1 MTFLESLQTY
11 LKDLYTKHFVPIGLK
26 TFYFCISGHN
36 IFELCISL
44 LLVRF
49 APRKVKRDM
58 KYEKLHMR
66 GASSLV
72 AEQLKLYD
80 LIYMVWSLPHGIF
93 ADGGGLVPTQ
103 EKKKVYDLRKIRNI
117 RFIFG
122 WRHTSAQSPFQ
133 KSNLGSSNK
142 KSWENIYQN
151 FLACSVL
158 PGFLT
163 LFQLLCLGLYSNCYL
178 VNVGSILQK
187 ALFYLCVRV
196 VM

>member
-36 IFELCISL
+36 IFELCIPL

-49 APRKVKRDM
+49 TTRKVKRDM

-80 LIYMVWSLPHGIF
+80 LIYMV
-93 ADGGGLVPTQ
+93 
-103 EKKKVYDLRKIRNI
+103 
-117 RFIFG
+117 
-122 WRHTSAQSPFQ
+122 
-133 KSNLGSSNK
+133 
-142 KSWENIYQN
+142 
-151 FLACSVL
+151 
-158 PGFLT
+158 
-163 LFQLLCLGLYSNCYL
+163 
-178 VNVGSILQK
+178 
-187 ALFYLCVRV
+187 
-196 VM
+196 